1 VDPKIKE
8 RVFDSSNMS
17 NFKELSSCRKY
28 WALEGI
34 FLIILYNL
42 KMHNEKKGMS
52 AQMNIREQTESI
64 ERATLSPFA
73 KLSQYPVRDREQNP
87 APYALVSRD
96 RDGYFTEGP
105 FAA

>member
-1 VDPKIKE
+1 
-8 RVFDSSNMS
+8 
-17 NFKELSSCRKY
+17 
-28 WALEGI
+28 
-34 FLIILYNL
+34 
-42 KMHNEKKGMS
+42 
-52 AQMNIREQTESI
+52 MNIREQTESI